1 VGAIHT
7 AFSIA
12 TSATFS
18 IGIVTS
24 LLAAAVVLIWMP
36 GGRMGEATE
45 GTSPSIRSRDPE
57 PATD

>member
-1 VGAIHT
+1 VGAIHS

-24 LLAAAVVLIWMP
+24 LLAAVVVFIWMP
-36 GGRMGEATE
+36 GGRMGAEVESSAPA
-45 GTSPSIRSRDPE
+45 SAPKLE
-57 PATD
+57 PAAD